1 VKLAVASFIHACRFV
16 GYEPVPRERRPV
28 TSSPQQSYEQVIVR
42 TAMIAQ
48 DPED

>member
-1 VKLAVASFIHACRFV
+1 VNLAVASFIHACQFLR
-16 GYEPVPRERRPV
+16 YEPVPREHGPV
-28 TSSPQQSYEQVIVR
+28 TPSPQQSYEQVIVR